1 MNTKPNQLAKTVH
14 LSTGATTAN
23 HPKPCPWSRCPD
35 AILQAVAARL
45 ANRADISRLARASRQ
60 CHRAANPVLYA
71 FDLRDDNSRASALL
85 WACCLSK
92 ADTARM
98 ALAAGADPNA
108 EWPPSLWQMLERHA
122 PRFDPARGASTR
134 NALYV
139 VASLGDV
146 DMARLLIEA
155 GGVDFSKPVQYPA
168 EAARGCVGQPVR
180 YEDPPLFSAIS
191 MDCAELLHFFLQ
203 TYGDDVRDLSGSTML
218 TRAVREQRPAA
229 LRTILRNEDCS
240 DPLGAGDVN
249 GLIQAVYKGD
259 AGLVR
264 LILAKSR
271 SDPNV
276 IRRRHDDSRCHGG
289 IHGQTPLVVAVCHG
303 HEDVVR
309 VLCADPRVDINL
321 AGPNH
326 RAPVFYALTQHH
338 WGLVDVLLGHG
349 AAYDAELAFELACL
363 HRQRDWMVR
372 LVRATTFDETRL
384 EYWYKMGRS
393 LLRESAAHW
402 SEVELELDKKRA
414 VFAKNWRRDTA
425 LPWILL
431 EAGSRIDYAP
441 CPGFPPII
449 VAVLSGRCRMTK
461 FLIEKGAKLNVWTP
475 DGDGPLA
482 AAVYVNS
489 AECVEALLAVLED
502 ADEKDAIE
510 DINEEESSRP
520 TALIRAAGGNHEGFV
535 RRLLGRAEVNPNRMW
550 IRDEGPWL
558 TPLTVACIMDSV
570 ACVQLLCQDG
580 RTDLKRMDSYTATA
594 LLTAVR
600 KASWDVA
607 FYLLGLERLRQHRWR
622 EVGEFL
628 FSLSPGYRYDAR
640 AVEFATELIRRVHM
654 TDEIATSW
662 KQIATGSGNRH
673 IVKLIDLELARK
685 LMIPPCSAERFQPLM
700 HMYKE

>member
-1 MNTKPNQLAKTVH
+1 MRRYPSILGNRLQPFISDVVAPPAKLWTFSIQH
-14 LSTGATTAN
+14 Q
-23 HPKPCPWSRCPD
+23 PEK
-35 AILQAVAARL
+35 LQHSSSFI
-45 ANRADISRLARASRQ
+45 NRQNYIDISCCGVSAKIMAEKYFIPLWLSRRDYCSLQRTCDYCGKPPQRPLHWPNVSHNYASCLVWALQRCQ
-60 CHRAANPVLYA
+60 T
-71 FDLRDDNSRASALL
+71 DNDITVCGTVAHAIE
-85 WACCLSK
+85 
-92 ADTARM
+92 
-98 ALAAGADPNA
+98 AGA
-108 EWPPSLWQMLERHA
+108 
-122 PRFDPARGASTR
+122 
-134 NALYV
+134 
-139 VASLGDV
+139 DV
-146 DMARLLIEA
+146 DMAWNFMPR
-155 GGVDFSKPVQYPA
+155 VST
-168 EAARGCVGQPVR
+168 
-180 YEDPPLFSAIS
+180 ED
-191 MDCAELLHFFLQ
+191 
-203 TYGDDVRDLSGSTML
+203 DD
-218 TRAVREQRPAA
+218 RAW
-229 LRTILRNEDCS
+229 
-240 DPLGAGDVN
+240 DPLR
-249 GLIQAVYKGD
+249 K
-259 AGLVR
+259 R
-264 LILAKSR
+264 LGTNPIS
-271 SDPNV
+271 
-276 IRRRHDDSRCHGG
+276 
-289 IHGQTPLVVAVCHG
+289 
-303 HEDVVR
+303 
-309 VLCADPRVDINL
+309 
-321 AGPNH
+321 
-326 RAPVFYALTQHH
+326 
-338 WGLVDVLLGHG
+338 LLGM
-349 AAYDAELAFELACL
+349 AAFWNNTGLA
-363 HRQRDWMVR
+363 Q
-372 LVRATTFDETRL
+372 
-384 EYWYKMGRS
+384 
-393 LLRESAAHW
+393 
-402 SEVELELDKKRA
+402 
-414 VFAKNWRRDTA
+414 
-425 LPWILL
+425 ILL

>member
-425 LPWILL
+425 LPW
-431 EAGSRIDYAP
+431 
-441 CPGFPPII
+441 
-449 VAVLSGRCRMTK
+449 
-461 FLIEKGAKLNVWTP
+461 
-475 DGDGPLA
+475 
-482 AAVYVNS
+482 VNH
-489 AECVEALLAVLED
+489 
-502 ADEKDAIE
+502 
-510 DINEEESSRP
+510 RP
-520 TALIRAAGGNHEGFV
+520 TKDDGGN
-535 RRLLGRAEVNPNRMW
+535 M
-550 IRDEGPWL
+550 
-558 TPLTVACIMDSV
+558 C
-570 ACVQLLCQDG
+570 
-580 RTDLKRMDSYTATA
+580 
-594 LLTAVR
+594 
-600 KASWDVA
+600 
-607 FYLLGLERLRQHRWR
+607 
-622 EVGEFL
+622 
-628 FSLSPGYRYDAR
+628 
-640 AVEFATELIRRVHM
+640 
-654 TDEIATSW
+654 
-662 KQIATGSGNRH
+662 GN
-673 IVKLIDLELARK
+673 
-685 LMIPPCSAERFQPLM
+685 
-700 HMYKE
+700 